1 MSNVSADFKDQ
12 VSTDLK
18 DQPKLQREPTK
29 LECGMLGALCATIVL
44 YDRHILV
51 RKGVVRLSYFVL
63 ILIHETRDLLII
75 YIASITCRSA
85 ERSDP

>member
-12 VSTDLK
+12 VPADLK

-44 YDRHILV
+44 AVLFWLGFQFSILQLMV
-51 RKGVVRLSYFVL
+51 QIR
-63 ILIHETRDLLII
+63 
-75 YIASITCRSA
+75 
-85 ERSDP
+85 